1 MKHIFKWMM
10 LPALMLPLVFC
21 SCDDDRD
28 SNPTLDTSKASE
40 GFVLNVPANA
50 ANNTYDLANAS
61 GVHLTCHQP
70 NYGGVPYVTRYYVQ
84 VAIDEA
90 FLTDT
95 TVAHKELPSSYTNAE
110 MSVASS
116 ELNDSIVAL
125 FKDENPDLNY
135 PEETRPVYI
144 RLRAVIDNTRTGL
157 SYSNIITLPKVLA
170 RYVAPKA
177 TYPKQLFVIGS
188 SIQTAW
194 SSWKSAAPVYDVDG
208 QFYTMV
214 YFPAGAEFKWGL
226 ANGDYRGFSRI
237 KTINDKAGAGITA
250 ADEDNIK
257 VANAG
262 WYVLHFVTD
271 IVDNALQFTLNVHPG
286 AAYIIGNTTG
296 DWTDGYAASALTA
309 PADGSGE
316 WVSPAFT
323 SAGELRAYV
332 KVPGIE
338 WYHTEFTLYKGA
350 IFWRNLNI
358 ISNWAENAGADY
370 SVACEPGQKL
380 YVNFDQNTAEVK

>member
-1 MKHIFKWMM
+1 
-10 LPALMLPLVFC
+10 
-21 SCDDDRD
+21 
-28 SNPTLDTSKASE
+28 
-40 GFVLNVPANA
+40 
-50 ANNTYDLANAS
+50 
-61 GVHLTCHQP
+61 
-70 NYGGVPYVTRYYVQ
+70 
-84 VAIDEA
+84 
-90 FLTDT
+90 
-95 TVAHKELPSSYTNAE
+95 
-110 MSVASS
+110 
-116 ELNDSIVAL
+116 
-125 FKDENPDLNY
+125 
-135 PEETRPVYI
+135 
-144 RLRAVIDNTRTGL
+144 
-157 SYSNIITLPKVLA
+157 
-170 RYVAPKA
+170 
-177 TYPKQLFVIGS
+177 
-188 SIQTAW
+188 
-194 SSWKSAAPVYDVDG
+194 
-208 QFYTMV
+208 
-214 YFPAGAEFKWGL
+214 
-226 ANGDYRGFSRI
+226 
-237 KTINDKAGAGITA
+237 
-250 ADEDNIK
+250 
-257 VANAG
+257 
-262 WYVLHFVTD
+262 LHFVTD